1 MTVSYL
7 LYFSIFPYSLLFKLL
22 SSYSFDSVSVLGGLC
37 LFSIVLS
44 FLYFYFRSQSLPRA
58 FVSIVMTSKF
68 SFLFRSANFT
78 ILSQL
83 VFVGLLS
90 VRPTLRPSQP
100 TSQGHQKKNQ
110 HKHGKQIQ
118 ARTVDC
124 YLKPAFQFNSVT
136 DRCPLKQ
143 IMFSD
148 SCAVQKVK

>member
-7 LYFSIFPYSLLFKLL
+7 LYFSIFSLLSLIQTFVLL
-22 SSYSFDSVSVLGGLC
+22 LFRYRVLSGLC

-110 HKHGKQIQ
+110 YTSTENKYKHELLI
-118 ARTVDC
+118 
-124 YLKPAFQFNSVT
+124 VT
-136 DRCPLKQ
+136 
-143 IMFSD
+143 
-148 SCAVQKVK
+148 